1 MDESLEEE
9 KISDNNVNISV
20 GHFATLAISFVAF
33 GSLMYWTWNFF
44 WPCGQTSEIG
54 SFILF
59 WLREIIL
66 FGLLGIAL
74 IGAAILWLLRF
85 FRRLLARDK
94 NEL

>member
-44 WPCGQTSEIG
+44 GHVDRLQRLVL
-54 SFILF
+54 SFSSGFVKLF
-59 WLREIIL
+59 SSGCLE
-66 FGLLGIAL
+66 
-74 IGAAILWLLRF
+74 
-85 FRRLLARDK
+85 
-94 NEL
+94 